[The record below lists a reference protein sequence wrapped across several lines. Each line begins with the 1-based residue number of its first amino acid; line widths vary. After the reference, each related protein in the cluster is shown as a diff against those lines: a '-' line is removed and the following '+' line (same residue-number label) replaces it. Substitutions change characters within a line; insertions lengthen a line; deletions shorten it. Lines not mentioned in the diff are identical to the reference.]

1 MIAQHPG
8 MRLWSD
14 LFAAR
19 ATSGIKAASVQ
30 LRRMHATCE
39 PGFYCFKGAVQAGRP
54 RENVSTDVGPRGGA
68 ACSCIDDSGIGSE
81 RRGRITP
88 SRTVVNLTEGKN
100 H

>member
-8 MRLWSD
+8 MGLWSD
-14 LFAAR
+14 LLAAR
-19 ATSGIKAASVQ
+19 AASGIKAASVQ

-54 RENVSTDVGPRGGA
+54 RENVSTDVASRDGA
-68 ACSCIDDSGIGSE
+68 ACSSVDDLGNGSQ

-88 SRTVVNLTEGKN
+88 SCAVVNLTEGKN